1 MHIRYLRPLCLLSA
15 LLIALFALVI
25 APQFIQP
32 LDNALNDWRTRL
44 SWYFPGGQTF
54 SEHKERRVII
64 VDIDERSI
72 LEQGAW
78 PWPREKVAKFIGTL
92 LDEYAVS
99 GIALDIVF
107 PEEKNQDVQLLTQL
121 KRDEITGAV
130 VYDLIERGQPEITQG
145 LPAYFKVKL
154 DKVAPVTWGI
164 PVTSNHSALMPNRI
178 GHITPL
184 FDSDGSIRHLSPIIC
199 HPQKVSECRPLLGI
213 ASYMG
218 LLSSPSLEIKKGQ
231 GLLSPKWELAIL
243 ESEEIEL
250 AKIPLDAEAKI
261 IVPYRH
267 RQSDWTSIS
276 ATDILEQK
284 TDPKLLKNGLI
295 LVGSTALG
303 MSDVVFTPVS
313 PVASGLEPHA
323 EVMLALLDDGFFVA
337 PQYGLYI
344 VALILSPLLGLFY
357 WALGRF
363 NLPLQR
369 SIIFPLWL
377 ATSWGVGLI
386 ASMLAYQSYHLLLPL
401 TPFALFPPIA
411 ILLSI
416 SVELYLSTRERL
428 GVAGLL
434 AAYLPKQVA
443 EKLTK
448 KNKLSDVMDTSV
460 DASRRQI
467 TVLFADVRG
476 FTAIAEN
483 NHPEVVAKLMHR
495 IFSEMSAAV
504 AAHQG
509 TIDKFIGDAVMAF
522 WNAPDDDPLHP
533 VHALAAAQEMLK
545 RINSLTEFCH
555 QLGLTQV
562 HIGIGMETGYA
573 LVGNFGSAHRRTYT
587 ALGETVVL
595 ASRLEGLTAQY
606 QRSIIVG
613 ETCAKALGIETL
625 ESLGE
630 TQLRGRQRT
639 IALYSPRHMPI
650 SRSSST

>member
-1 MHIRYLRPLCLLSA
+1 MHIRYLRHLCLLSA
-15 LLIALFALVI
+15 LLMALLALSI
-25 APQFIQP
+25 APQLTQA

-44 SWYFPGGQTF
+44 SWYFPGGKVLSDQ
-54 SEHKERRVII
+54 KERRVII

-72 LEQGAW
+72 VEQGAW
-78 PWPREKVAKFIGTL
+78 PWPREKVAKFIEIL
-92 LDEYAVS
+92 LDEYSVS
-99 GIALDIVF
+99 GVALDIVF
-107 PEEKNQDVQLLTQL
+107 PEAKNKDAQLLMQL

-145 LPAYFKVKL
+145 LPPFFKVKN
-154 DKVAPVTWGI
+154 DQNAPITFGI
-164 PVTSNHSALMPNRI
+164 PVTANHAALMPNRI

-184 FDSDGSIRHLSPIIC
+184 FDGDGSIRHLSPIIC
-199 HPQKVSECRPLLGI
+199 HPQKTNQCRPLLGI

-218 LLSSPSLEIKKGQ
+218 LLTSPSLEIKKGK

-243 ESEEIEL
+243 ESEDIEL
-250 AKIPLDAEAKI
+250 AKIPLDANATI
-261 IVPYRH
+261 TVPYRH
-267 RQSDWTSIS
+267 RQSDWTSVS
-276 ATDILEQK
+276 ATDILKQK
-284 TDPKLLKNGLI
+284 VDPQLLKNGLI

-323 EVMLALLDDGFFVA
+323 EVMLALLDDGFLVE

-344 VALILSPLLGLFY
+344 VALILMPLLGLFY
-357 WALGRF
+357 WALSRF

-377 ATSWGVGLI
+377 VISWSVGLI
-386 ASMLAYQSYHLLLPL
+386 ASMVAYQSYQLLLPL
-401 TPFALFPPIA
+401 TPLALFPLFA
-411 ILLSI
+411 LLLSI

-443 EKLTK
+443 EKLTN
-448 KNKLSDVMDTSV
+448 KNRLNDVMDTSV

-504 AAHQG
+504 VAHQG
-509 TIDKFIGDAVMAF
+509 TIDKFIGDSVMAF
-522 WNAPDDDPLHP
+522 WNAPDDDPLHC
-533 VHALAAAQEMLK
+533 VHALGAAQEMLK
-545 RINSLTEFCH
+545 RINSLTEFYH

-562 HIGIGMETGYA
+562 RIGIGMETGFA

-606 QRSIIVG
+606 QRSIIIG
-613 ETCAKALGIETL
+613 EACAKVLGIDTL
-625 ESLGE
+625 EALGE

-639 IALYSPRHMPI
+639 IALYSPKHMPVI
-650 SRSSST
+650 R

>member
-1 MHIRYLRPLCLLSA
+1 MLIRYLRPICLLFA
-15 LLIALFALVI
+15 LLIALFALAI
-25 APQFIQP
+25 APQLMQP

-44 SWYFPGGQTF
+44 SWYFPGGQSL

-72 LEQGAW
+72 VEQGAW
-78 PWPREKVAKFIGTL
+78 PWPREKVAKFIEIL
-92 LDEYAVS
+92 LDDYAVS

-107 PEEKNQDVQLLTQL
+107 PEEKNRDAQLLTQL

-130 VYDLIERGQPEITQG
+130 VYDLIERGQPEITEG

-154 DKVAPVTWGI
+154 ENDVPITLGI

-184 FDSDGSIRHLSPIIC
+184 FDGDGSIRHLSPIIC
-199 HPQKVSECRPLLGI
+199 HPIKERECRPLLGI

-218 LLSSPSLEIKKGQ
+218 LLSNPSLEIKKGK
-231 GLLSPKWELAIL
+231 GWLSPQWELSIV
-243 ESEEIEL
+243 ESEDIEL
-250 AKIPLDAEAKI
+250 AKIPLDASARI
-261 IVPYRH
+261 TVPYRH

-276 ATDILEQK
+276 ATDILKQK
-284 TDPKLLKNGLI
+284 IDPKLLKNGLI

-323 EVMLALLDDGFFVA
+323 EVMLALLDDGFLVE
-337 PQYGLYI
+337 PQYGLYL
-344 VALILSPLLGLFY
+344 VSLILLPLLGLFY
-357 WALGRF
+357 WALNRF

-369 SIIFPLWL
+369 SIIFPVWL
-377 ATSWGVGLI
+377 FFSWFVGVVS
-386 ASMLAYQSYHLLLPL
+386 SMMAYQSFHLLLPL
-401 TPFALFPPIA
+401 TPLALFPLIT
-411 ILLSI
+411 LLFAI

-443 EKLTK
+443 EKLTIR
-448 KNKLSDVMDTSV
+448 NKISDVMDTSV

-483 NHPEVVAKLMHR
+483 NHPEIVAKLMHR

-504 AAHQG
+504 AAHHG

-522 WNAPDDDPLHP
+522 WNAPDDDPLHS

-545 RINSLTEFCH
+545 RINSLTEFYH

-562 HIGIGMETGYA
+562 HIGIGIETGYA

-606 QRSIIVG
+606 QRSIIIG
-613 ETCAKALGIETL
+613 EACAKALGVDTL
-625 ESLGE
+625 EALGE
-630 TQLRGRQRT
+630 TQLRGRQRA
-639 IALYSPRHMPI
+639 IALYSPKHMPVI
-650 SRSSST
+650 R